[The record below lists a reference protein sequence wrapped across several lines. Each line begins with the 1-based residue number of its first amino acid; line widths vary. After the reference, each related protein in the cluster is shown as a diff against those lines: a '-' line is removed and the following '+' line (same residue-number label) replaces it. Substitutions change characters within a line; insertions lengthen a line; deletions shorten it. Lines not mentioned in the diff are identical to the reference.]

1 MQPEQNNTQEK
12 SLDYGVKVLAVI
24 GVLAMLTLGSFL
36 TITAAKYLPGA
47 LRYMATAAVSLTSI
61 FYQKER
67 LVLSVDTLTPLSG
80 KPVKVTI
87 EHRGRAK
94 EGAYTLTYPCLTGV
108 TVETKFGTGTCAVPL
123 TIALENNTVT
133 ITPVSK
139 KNRYVDV
146 PVTISFIP
154 AGSLVESIT
163 ESVTLTVTNN
173 DIGTPVVTPANETT
187 GNGTPTYHTPGTPSS
202 NSYSY
207 PVTSGTT
214 QQTDNP
220 NGTADLKVVL
230 IDTGIIDANNNFIA
244 TSTLRRSDKIGI
256 RFSVQNIG
264 TKHST
269 QWNFNAILPTSPGY
283 VYNSDTQPAIY
294 PGDRVEY
301 TLGFDRALEG
311 NLNVKIEIDG
321 GNLVPELNENNN
333 TLDVP
338 LKVL

>member
-163 ESVTLTVTNN
+163 ESVTLTVTSN
-173 DIGTPVVTPANETT
+173 DIGTPVVTPTSPTT
-187 GNGTPTYHTPGTPSS
+187 GNGPDLVAKAVAEERLALASRSAFGYLPFDQDGG
-202 NSYSY
+202 
-207 PVTSGTT
+207 VT
-214 QQTDNP
+214 
-220 NGTADLKVVL
+220 
-230 IDTGIIDANNNFIA
+230 DA
-244 TSTLRRSDKIGI
+244 
-256 RFSVQNIG
+256 V
-264 TKHST
+264 
-269 QWNFNAILPTSPGY
+269 
-283 VYNSDTQPAIY
+283 
-294 PGDRVEY
+294 
-301 TLGFDRALEG
+301 ALE
-311 NLNVKIEIDG
+311 
-321 GNLVPELNENNN
+321 
-333 TLDVP
+333 TLFHF
-338 LKVL
+338 LHYCQGK